1 MIDRLLLFRNSIIL
15 ISMNQSELK
24 NLFKRSIKNGH
35 INNNHLLPF
44 SNSQIYEIKIKEE
57 GYFRN
62 FDLVIALIHKE
73 GTKKEKTYCSSKQ
86 MKYEYL
92 DNNIHQNI
100 LMRTQQFT
108 EFSKKEKC
116 KIENIT
122 FIPVEI
128 KSDNDILDE
137 RLPNQILNAILTFGR
152 SYLVIDK
159 KYVIKRNLQ
168 ILKLLPTTIIGYS
181 GKEDYF
187 EVLSIFKRCI
197 INGIFNIPKRSF
209 IKLLINNNITNKS
222 SDIARIYQSLILL
235 EQINQKLVYNYLFR
249 VDEDGDTDFLLK
261 EEIDFLNQFCNFSRL
276 PSEKTYTKEIKKLI
290 KNSRNHLITD
300 FL

>member
-62 FDLVIALIHKE
+62 FDLVIALINKE
-73 GTKKEKTYCSSKQ
+73 GTKKETYCSSKQ

-92 DNNIHQNI
+92 DYNIHQNI

-181 GKEDYF
+181 GNEDYF
-187 EVLSIFKRCI
+187 EVLSIFNRCI
-197 INGIFNIPKRSF
+197 MNGIFNIPKRSF

-249 VDEDGDTDFLLK
+249 VGEDVDTDFLLK

-290 KNSRNHLITD
+290 KNSRNYLITD

>member
-1 MIDRLLLFRNSIIL
+1 
-15 ISMNQSELK
+15 MNQLELK
-24 NLFKRSIKNGH
+24 NLFKSSIKNGH
-35 INNNHLLPF
+35 INNNRLLPF
-44 SNSQIYEIKIKEE
+44 SNSQTYEIKIKEE

-62 FDLVIALIHKE
+62 FDLVIALIHKKS
-73 GTKKEKTYCSSKQ
+73 TKKETYHSSKQ
-86 MKYEYL
+86 MKYEYFDL
-92 DNNIHQNI
+92 DHDIQQNI
-100 LMRTQQFT
+100 RMRTQQFT
-108 EFSKKEKC
+108 EFSKNEKC

-122 FIPVEI
+122 FIPIEI

-159 KYVIKRNLQ
+159 KHVIKRNLQ

-181 GKEDYF
+181 GTEDYF
-187 EVLSIFKRCI
+187 EVLSIFNRCI
-197 INGIFNIPKRSF
+197 MNGIFNIPKRSF
-209 IKLLINNNITNKS
+209 IKLLINNNITNKI
-222 SDIARIYQSLILL
+222 SDIARIYQSLIIL

-249 VDEDGDTDFLLK
+249 VEEDLDTDFLLK
-261 EEIDFLNQFCNFSRL
+261 EEIDFLNQFSNFFRL

>member
-62 FDLVIALIHKE
+62 FDLVIALINKE
-73 GTKKEKTYCSSKQ
+73 DTKKETYCSSKQ

-92 DNNIHQNI
+92 DYNIHQNI

-181 GKEDYF
+181 GNEDYF

-197 INGIFNIPKRSF
+197 MNGIFNIPKRSF
-209 IKLLINNNITNKS
+209 IKLLINNNITNKN

-235 EQINQKLVYNYLFR
+235 EQINQKLVFNYLFR
-249 VDEDGDTDFLLK
+249 VDEDVDTDFLLK
-261 EEIDFLNQFCNFSRL
+261 EEIDFLNQFCNFSGL

>member
-1 MIDRLLLFRNSIIL
+1 
-15 ISMNQSELK
+15 MNQLELK
-24 NLFKRSIKNGH
+24 NLFKSSIKNGH
-35 INNNHLLPF
+35 IYNNHLLPF
-44 SNSQIYEIKIKEE
+44 TNSQIYDIKIKEE

-62 FDLVIALIHKE
+62 FDLVIALIHKRSI
-73 GTKKEKTYCSSKQ
+73 KKETYYLPKQ
-86 MKYEYL
+86 TKSEYFDL
-92 DNNIHQNI
+92 DYDIQQNI
-100 LMRTQQFT
+100 LMRMQQLSD
-108 EFSKKEKC
+108 FSKKEKC

-159 KYVIKRNLQ
+159 KHITKRNLQ

-181 GKEDYF
+181 GNEDYF
-187 EVLSIFKRCI
+187 EVLSIFNRFI
-197 INGIFNIPKRSF
+197 INSIFNIPKRSF
-209 IKLLINNNITNKS
+209 VKLLVNHDINIKI
-222 SDIARIYQSLILL
+222 SDIVKIHKSLLIL
-235 EQINQKLVYNYLFR
+235 EQVNRKLVYNYLFG
-249 VDEDGDTDFLLK
+249 VGENINNTDFLLK
-261 EEIDFLNQFCNFSRL
+261 EEIHFLKQFCNFSRL
-276 PSEKTYTKEIKKLI
+276 PSEKTYMKGIKKLI

>member
-1 MIDRLLLFRNSIIL
+1 
-15 ISMNQSELK
+15 MNQIELK
-24 NLFKRSIKNGH
+24 KLFKSSVKNGH
-35 INNNHLLPF
+35 INNNHLIPF
-44 SNSQIYEIKIKEE
+44 LNSHTHEIKIKEE

-62 FDLVIALIHKE
+62 FDLVIALINKE
-73 GTKKEKTYCSSKQ
+73 NKPKKTNC
-86 MKYEYL
+86 KYFDLEY
-92 DNNIHQNI
+92 DIQHNI
-100 LMRTQQFT
+100 LMRSQQFT

-128 KSDNDILDE
+128 KSDNDVLDE

-159 KYVIKRNLQ
+159 KYVLNRNLQ

-187 EVLSIFKRCI
+187 EILSIFNRCI
-197 INGIFNIPKRSF
+197 MNGIFNIPKRSF
-209 IKLLINNNITNKS
+209 MKLLINNNITNKIS
-222 SDIARIYQSLILL
+222 EMVKIYHSLITL
-235 EQINQKLVYNYLFR
+235 EQINQKLVFNYLFSSEENL
-249 VDEDGDTDFLLK
+249 DLDFLLK
-261 EEIDFLNQFCNFSRL
+261 EERDFLKQFYNFSTL
-276 PSEKTYTKEIKKLI
+276 PSEKTKKKQNKKLI
-290 KNSRNHLITD
+290 KDSRNYLITD

>member
-1 MIDRLLLFRNSIIL
+1 
-15 ISMNQSELK
+15 MNQLELK
-24 NLFKRSIKNGH
+24 KLFKSSVKNGH

-44 SNSQIYEIKIKEE
+44 LNSQTHEIKIKEE

-62 FDLVIALIHKE
+62 FDLVIALINKE
-73 GTKKEKTYCSSKQ
+73 NKQKKTNYG
-86 MKYEYL
+86 YFDLEY
-92 DNNIHQNI
+92 DIQHNI
-100 LMRTQQFT
+100 LMRSQQFT
-108 EFSKKEKC
+108 EFSKLEKC
-116 KIENIT
+116 RIENIT

-128 KSDNDILDE
+128 KSDNDVLDE

-159 KYVIKRNLQ
+159 KYILNRNLQ

-181 GKEDYF
+181 GKGDYF
-187 EVLSIFKRCI
+187 EILSIFNRCI
-197 INGIFNIPKRSF
+197 MNGIFNIPKRSF
-209 IKLLINNNITNKS
+209 IKLLINNNITNKI
-222 SDIARIYQSLILL
+222 SDIARIYQSLIIL

-249 VDEDGDTDFLLK
+249 VEEDLDTDFLLK
-261 EEIDFLNQFCNFSRL
+261 EEIDFLNQFSNFFRL
-276 PSEKTYTKEIKKLI
+276 PSEKIYTKEIKKLI

>member
-1 MIDRLLLFRNSIIL
+1 
-15 ISMNQSELK
+15 MNQLELK
-24 NLFKRSIKNGH
+24 NLFKSSIKNGH

-44 SNSQIYEIKIKEE
+44 SNSKTYEIKIKEE

-62 FDLVIALIHKE
+62 FDLVIALIHKKN
-73 GTKKEKTYCSSKQ
+73 TKKETYYSSKQ
-86 MKYEYL
+86 MKYEYFDL
-92 DNNIHQNI
+92 DYDIQQNI
-100 LMRTQQFT
+100 RMRTQQFT
-108 EFSKKEKC
+108 EFSKNEKC

-181 GKEDYF
+181 GNEDYF
-187 EVLSIFKRCI
+187 EVLSIFNRCI
-197 INGIFNIPKRSF
+197 MNGIFNIPKRSF
-209 IKLLINNNITNKS
+209 IKLLINNNITNKI
-222 SDIARIYQSLILL
+222 SDIARIYQSLIIL

-249 VDEDGDTDFLLK
+249 VEEDLDTDFLLK

-276 PSEKTYTKEIKKLI
+276 PSEKIYTKEIKKLI

>member
-1 MIDRLLLFRNSIIL
+1 
-15 ISMNQSELK
+15 MNQLELK
-24 NLFKRSIKNGH
+24 NLFKSSIKNGH
-35 INNNHLLPF
+35 IDNNHLLPF
-44 SNSQIYEIKIKEE
+44 SNPQTYEIKIKEE

-62 FDLVIALIHKE
+62 FDLVIALIHKKS
-73 GTKKEKTYCSSKQ
+73 TKKETYDSSKQ
-86 MKYEYL
+86 MKYEYFDL
-92 DNNIHQNI
+92 DHDIQQNI
-100 LMRTQQFT
+100 RMRTQQFT
-108 EFSKKEKC
+108 EFSKNEKC

-181 GKEDYF
+181 GNEDYF
-187 EVLSIFKRCI
+187 EVLSIFDRCI
-197 INGIFNIPKRSF
+197 MNGIFNIPKRSF
-209 IKLLINNNITNKS
+209 IKLLINNNITNKI
-222 SDIARIYQSLILL
+222 SDIARIYQSLIIL

-249 VDEDGDTDFLLK
+249 VEEDLDTDFLLK
-261 EEIDFLNQFCNFSRL
+261 EEIDFLNQFSNFFRL